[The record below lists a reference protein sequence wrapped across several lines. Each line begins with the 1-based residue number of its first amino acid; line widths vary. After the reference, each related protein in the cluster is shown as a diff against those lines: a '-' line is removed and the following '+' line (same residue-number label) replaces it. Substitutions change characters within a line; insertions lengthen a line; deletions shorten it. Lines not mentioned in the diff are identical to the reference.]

1 MSLGLRYPVAAA
13 ASAPSRPP
21 HCESRQR
28 AAQRS
33 LGGWRG
39 KMRGG
44 QTGCGALLG
53 AHVGSTLPAMMA
65 THPCGCAAAASES
78 LAQKVYAQPVD
89 GRPFQVGNEGGLET
103 NSESIAAGSEQ
114 RIQVVDRDVHGPDA
128 PFCVILEQ
136 KKRPVAEP
144 TMSSRPCRHRSASNS
159 TSRLQKSAARRPSRR
174 PRPSPCLMP
183 PTREPRYCRERATG
197 HGSPDF
203 WM

>member
-53 AHVGSTLPAMMA
+53 AHVGRTLPVMMA
-65 THPCGCAAAASES
+65 APSA
-78 LAQKVYAQPVD
+78 
-89 GRPFQVGNEGGLET
+89 
-103 NSESIAAGSEQ
+103 
-114 RIQVVDRDVHGPDA
+114 VVSA
-128 PFCVILEQ
+128 
-136 KKRPVAEP
+136 
-144 TMSSRPCRHRSASNS
+144 TSSDS
-159 TSRLQKSAARRPSRR
+159 
-174 PRPSPCLMP
+174 
-183 PTREPRYCRERATG
+183 
-197 HGSPDF
+197 
-203 WM
+203 